1 MNLNKIF
8 LIGNL
13 TQDPEMR
20 STQTGQTVTTLNM
33 ATNRAW
39 TDKNGEKQT
48 AAEFHRVVAWGRL
61 GEIANQYLKK
71 GGLVM
76 IEGRIQTRSWTD
88 QNNNK
93 RYTTE
98 VVAEGL
104 QLGPRSAGGFSPLRH
119 SSSEASEASPR
130 TASAGN
136 TVSDIKPRMGSTYS
150 PQSNPKQEPKD
161 DDIPI
166 IDANDPVS
174 SGVEEDE
181 VKIKEEDL
189 PF

>member
-61 GEIANQYLKK
+61 GEIVNQYLKK

-88 QNNNK
+88 QNNIK

-98 VVAEGL
+98 IVAEGL
-104 QLGPRSAGGFSPLRH
+104 QLGPRM
-119 SSSEASEASPR
+119 
-130 TASAGN
+130 GN
-136 TVSDIKPRMGSTYS
+136 ANATVSDIQPNRVS
-150 PQSNPKQEPKD
+150 PTPVKD

-174 SGVEEDE
+174 SGVDSERNREGSQRASVSYGIEEDE

>member
-1 MNLNKIF
+1 MNLNKVF
-8 LIGNL
+8 LIGRL
-13 TQDPEMR
+13 TQDPELR
-20 STQTGQTVTTLNM
+20 STPSGQNVATLRL
-33 ATNRAW
+33 ATNRIWNDPSGNKKDA
-39 TDKNGEKQT
+39 T
-48 AAEFHRVVAWGRL
+48 EFHTIVAWGRL

-76 IEGRIQTRSWTD
+76 IEGRIQTRTWTD
-88 QNNNK
+88 SNNNK
-93 RYTTE
+93 RYFTE
-98 VVAEGL
+98 VVADGL
-104 QLGPRSAGGFSPLRH
+104 QLGPR
-119 SSSEASEASPR
+119 
-130 TASAGN
+130 TATN
-136 TVSDIKPRMGSTYS
+136 TVSDIKSSSPYSTNSPRQGSGQTG
-150 PQSNPKQEPKD
+150 QKD